1 MEMSARATRSRRR
14 AMNHRILFRWR
25 VPLVV
30 ALAAVAFA
38 TLSTDVNAQPL
49 LVTHE
54 QAARH
59 GLERAWFAQV
69 PVDTSRSRVSTWY
82 LYRDGLYSVTN
93 SGIATALNAET
104 GEQIWSR
111 QVGKPGY
118 PAFGPGANANFLG
131 IVSGSKLF
139 VLDRHDG
146 RLMFSRVLGSAP
158 SSGPALSEEYAF
170 IALVTGRIEGYKLD
184 DPAAQPWYYQSK
196 GRTFLRPTTT
206 GRIVS
211 WPTSLGYL
219 YVSRADEPGVIF
231 RMETSA
237 DIVTSPAQ
245 MDPYLY
251 IASQDG
257 YLYCVHQ
264 LSGIEQWRY
273 STGYSIDSSPAIVGD
288 QVYVASAEPAIHA
301 LNAKTGRL
309 LWNIPG
315 VSHFAAQ
322 GKERVY
328 ASDRYGNLI
337 TLDAKTGN
345 PVSRLQ
351 VADGMSTLVND
362 HSDRI
367 FLVSNRGLVQ
377 CLREVGAT
385 QPTFYR
391 TPPAPEA
398 ATTPAAPADAEV
410 NPFGEEGP
418 PTPEDGAAPGDAIAP
433 DEGSPFGEMDA
444 EASEEPMDEAPLEDE
459 LPPEDAVEAPLDD
472 SNPFD

>member
-1 MEMSARATRSRRR
+1 
-14 AMNHRILFRWR
+14 MNHRNLFRSR
-25 VPLVV
+25 IRL
-30 ALAAVAFA
+30 ALAVVIAAVV
-38 TLSTDVNAQPL
+38 LGPQSPVIHAQPM

-69 PVDTSRSRVSTWY
+69 PVDASRSRVSTWY
-82 LYRDGLYSVTN
+82 LYHDRLYGVTN
-93 SGIATALNAET
+93 SGIVTALNAET
-104 GEQIWSR
+104 GEQVWSR

-118 PAFGPGANANFLG
+118 PAFGPGANTDFLG
-131 IVSGSKLF
+131 LVSGSKLY

-158 SSGPALSEEYAF
+158 SSGPALSEKYAF
-170 IALVTGRIEGYKLD
+170 VAMVTGRIEGYKLD

-231 RMETSA
+231 RLETSA

-245 MDPYLY
+245 WDPYLY

-264 LSGIEQWRY
+264 VSGVEQWRY
-273 STGYSIDSSPAIVGD
+273 STGYSIDSSPAIVGG
-288 QVYVASAEPAIHA
+288 QVYVASTEPAIHA
-301 LNAKTGRL
+301 LDAKTGQL
-309 LWNIPG
+309 MWTVPG

-328 ASDRYGNLI
+328 TSDRYGNLI
-337 TLDAKTGN
+337 VLDAKTGN
-345 PVSRLQ
+345 PVSRMQ
-351 VADGMSTLVND
+351 IADGLSTLVND
-362 HSDRI
+362 QSDRI
-367 FLVSNRGLVQ
+367 FLVSSQGLVQ
-377 CLREVGAT
+377 CLREAGAM

-391 TPPAPEA
+391 TPPAPGA
-398 ATTPAAPADAEV
+398 AAMPAAPTDAEV

-418 PTPEDGAAPGDAIAP
+418 PTPDDGPAPEDEVAP
-433 DEGSPFGEMDA
+433 DEGSPFGDMDA
-444 EASEEPMDEAPLEDE
+444 EAAEEPMEEAPAEDE
-459 LPPEDAVEAPLDD
+459 LPAEDAVEAPLDD